1 MAPAIRVRIV
11 VLVLL
16 LIGLGAQQF
25 LHGRSRSHV
34 YQANLAAIP
43 LQLSDGQGTEAQLD
57 DKIEDILQAS
67 QTLNRRYDLNGDPYW
82 LFVGYFARQK
92 FGSQIHSPR
101 HCYPGSGWNILT
113 TEESERLGS
122 PSGELTIQ
130 RDKDRRVVL
139 YQYLTRGGAT
149 TSEFRLKWELT
160 MGALLGRPMDAAFIR
175 YSTPLARHE
184 TEGEALDRLGRF
196 AQNMQPAVL
205 PALPF

>member
-1 MAPAIRVRIV
+1 MASAVRVRIV
-11 VLVLL
+11 ILVLL
-16 LIGLGAQQF
+16 LVGVAAQQF
-25 LHGRSRSHV
+25 LNGRSRSHV

-43 LQLSDGQGTEAQLD
+43 LQLTGSTGTEAQLD
-57 DKIEDILQAS
+57 DKIADILQAS
-67 QTLNRRYDLNGDPYW
+67 QTLNRRYDEGGDPYW

-101 HCYPGSGWNILT
+101 HCYPGSGWNILA
-113 TEESERLGS
+113 TEQSERLGG
-122 PSGELTIQ
+122 PSGELWIQ

-160 MGALLGRPMDAAFIR
+160 MSALLGRPMDAAFIR
-175 YSTPLARHE
+175 YSTPLARQE
-184 TEGEALDRLGRF
+184 TEAEALDRLGRF

>member
-16 LIGLGAQQF
+16 LLALGGQQF
-25 LHGRSRSHV
+25 LNGRSRSHV

-43 LQLSDGQGTEAQLD
+43 LQLSGGQGTEAQLD
-57 DKIEDILQAS
+57 DKIEDLLQAS
-67 QTLNRRYDLNGDPYW
+67 QTLNRRYDQNGDPYW

-101 HCYPGSGWNILT
+101 HCYPGSGWNILA
-113 TEESERLGS
+113 TEESQRLGS

-160 MGALLGRPMDAAFIR
+160 LGALLGRPMDAAFIR
-175 YSTPLARHE
+175 YSTPLARQE
-184 TEGEALDRLGRF
+184 TEAEALDRLGRF
-196 AQNMQPAVL
+196 AQDLQPAVL